1 MSAEGPPASP
11 APATPYGDAGIGTAS
26 ARTVRT
32 MRADGL
38 PAVRLGKCYL
48 FDASD
53 VEAFIQSRKE
63 TKCRAQT
70 VDRISTTSRAAVAGI
85 SSGAKQDAPGNS
97 AQALEIAQRL
107 KGRSAA
113 SSTSGDELNRKEG
126 RVIRGAFP

>member
-1 MSAEGPPASP
+1 MASQLLTAEQVAD
-11 APATPYGDAGIGTAS
+11 TFGIPS

-63 TKCRAQT
+63 TKCRAPT
-70 VDRISTTSRAAVAGI
+70 EDRISITSGAGGAGI
-85 SSGAKQDAPGNS
+85 SSGAKQAAPAS
-97 AQALEIAQRL
+97 SQQALEIAQRL
-107 KGRSAA
+107 KAPSPDSSRSESG
-113 SSTSGDELNRKEG
+113 SSNREG
-126 RVIRGAFP
+126 RVIRGTFR

>member
-1 MSAEGPPASP
+1 MHGGMTSRLLTAAQV
-11 APATPYGDAGIGTAS
+11 ADTFGIPS

-53 VEAFIQSRKE
+53 VQAFIESRKE

-70 VDRISTTSRAAVAGI
+70 EVRISTTS
-85 SSGAKQDAPGNS
+85 APGSAGTSNGARPDAHGSS
-97 AQALEIAQRL
+97 AQALAIAQRL
-107 KGRSAA
+107 KTRLPSSSSAEIEN
-113 SSTSGDELNRKEG
+113 SQPG
-126 RVIRGAFP
+126 RVIRGAFR